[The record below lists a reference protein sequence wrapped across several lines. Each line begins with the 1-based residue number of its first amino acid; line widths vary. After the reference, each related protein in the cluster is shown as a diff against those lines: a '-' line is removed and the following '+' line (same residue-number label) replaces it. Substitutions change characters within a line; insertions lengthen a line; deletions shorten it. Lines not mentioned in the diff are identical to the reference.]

1 MTLESAEPGK
11 EAAIAIGGAYDSTGA
26 AGGDLEASV
35 VADAMSVIIA
45 GVGHRALPKDV
56 VVDRLHQQRRT
67 GPRGF
72 DDLVLSGEDGSGLRH
87 SAFVQVRRQ
96 FTIGDNEG
104 FAPLA
109 RAILAH
115 DQAHPDAPWSAS
127 IVSDRLSPSITDA
140 DSLVQAARAALNAE
154 DFFERWRAPRTLNAG
169 KRNILKA
176 VRNTLGVEDG
186 EEVWRVLRRLSLVEV
201 DFGLEASRDDQA
213 MADRLAACLEAGGPG
228 AADLCHGL
236 RSLSLNKA
244 RLSAS
249 FDRAALIAEFGARF
263 AFAGSVSHRKALVRI
278 LAESDRARAS
288 IETTLGQI
296 SLLRPAVHDAARQDL
311 AGARALRL
319 TGEAGCGKSGTLA
332 RLVAGFSG
340 PVVLIKEDR
349 VEARHWNDHARRLGA
364 DIDATTLIAEFGGS
378 GRALL
383 AIDGA
388 DRLLLSERRGVVV
401 DLLSA
406 IAGQP
411 AGHAW
416 KILTTGRTVRG
427 QDIVRNALDHA
438 GLATGIELGIEPLDA
453 EDVAFVAEHIPQLA
467 PLLDRDDLSGRN
479 HELFTL
485 REHLS
490 DPEAPGVG
498 AEIASATRWAT
509 RGQRS
514 LPRRPERDTA
524 IAQIAGFLVD
534 RPGREVG
541 RAEVD
546 PVGLQALI
554 DEDHVRVQAHR
565 DAVTFSH
572 DVYEDWALARA
583 FVKDWRDLPERLRKA
598 DQPLWWLRAV
608 RLAAQIIL
616 ETAGVEAWRG
626 MVAQLTEATDLDPAW
641 GRTALTAALY
651 SEKSA
656 SLLTAMEPMLLA
668 DGSALLERLLET
680 LLVLEARPN
689 DRILNLPGKT
699 DLERLRI
706 AAALPQPSRSWRPFL
721 LWSTL
726 RWASWPPKVYPRL
739 AQIAEI
745 WLRATE
751 GFPHG
756 IGRAIVKVC
765 HDWLVTIEDANHPP
779 DGEESR
785 DPFGDPDLGYGG
797 RRDLEKE
804 LRLCLT
810 LGVASNPALVES
822 YLDRLAGRRR
832 RHVDVE
838 QLLKAPRQLPSALPR
853 AYVDLVIAHVA
864 PPFPRVR
871 DHLFRMSRW
880 SGLDF
885 SGLNDPISGTA
896 APSAY
901 GFDQLFD
908 ADPDQAL
915 RLLRKFEKR
924 AVVNFRHYMRQRE
937 GRRARKLIVRFPWG
951 DVPVWGDDF
960 TYRWARG
967 AVGPTPLGALYM
979 ALDLWLAKQAAQGVQ
994 LDVLFRRVLRPHG
1007 LNATLSPCIALA
1019 VEHINTPGQIDHIG
1033 PILAEPRVWS
1043 FEVARYSDDQT
1054 WATQPFVFIFDHAR
1068 EEVLEV
1074 GKRYANRQHI
1084 RMDLALPFMLM
1095 ADEPAAS
1102 AYRARVETW
1111 SGQDLAN
1118 YEDEL
1123 DQPEVMAGHEAQI
1136 ARYRVDT
1143 RRENIKLTD
1152 HPSGFQVTIEP
1163 DPATAAE
1170 MAQDEVHRAK
1180 ISAAMGLV
1188 NWVRSSLDAGRI
1200 DDRMTLVEALE
1211 RCKAILANGPP
1222 QGEDLYLQQQL
1233 GLNGMVG
1240 AAAVVALQGDDELV
1254 RRERNWLR
1262 SLLVDIARCAPPA
1275 GVGGHSALAASEAVG
1290 LAAKG
1295 LGALVNRDPNDKI
1308 AIAALFELATSSSY
1322 AANAQA
1328 VGAISFAA
1336 APRAAWSVLWAAIH
1350 QCVHWRGAPP
1360 WDKEDE
1366 RRKAWMTRRA
1376 QHGLTRGLRDLGRTV
1391 PRSLPLPPN
1400 PVRRILRLTKNWRR
1414 PVEHVMGLSMV
1425 GLDPFRLEKILE
1437 VLPVTQITAR
1447 AEVARALA
1455 DYLGKLADAI
1465 RGQCEG
1471 PLKEWRQN
1479 DYPFKLAR
1487 VLSTLV
1493 GRLNY
1498 AWPGAASSPP
1508 IWEPLTRFTERE
1520 HAVDHMGQ
1528 VLQAMTDDLVKSGKA
1543 PDAVFWSLWDP
1554 AARWVMEHGR
1564 PAWRDRWDAVGAAGF
1579 VGPYGSPL
1587 PPDWPHL
1594 EHVLPRIDAWV
1605 RKVGDGERQ
1614 AYCLFKFCDRFS
1626 LDQLETWALPW
1637 IEHIVQTCAD
1647 DEEFWEAGDTVNHAA
1662 TILGDLLVRRP
1673 ALAQRLRPTLAIL
1686 ADRGSLAARQAQSRF
1701 VARPEA

>member
-1 MTLESAEPGK
+1 MTLETAEPGQD
-11 EAAIAIGGAYDSTGA
+11 AAGPIGGAYDSSGG
-26 AGGDLEASV
+26 AGGDLEAFV
-35 VADAMSVIIA
+35 VADALSVIIA
-45 GVGHRALPKDV
+45 GVGHRVLPKDV

-72 DDLVLSGEDGSGLRH
+72 DDLELSGKDGAGLRRR
-87 SAFVQVRRQ
+87 AFMQVRRQ
-96 FTIGDNEG
+96 FTIGDNDS

-115 DQAHPDAPWSAS
+115 DQAHPDAPWAAS
-127 IVSDRLSPSITDA
+127 IVSDRFSPSITDA

-169 KRNILKA
+169 KRSVLKA
-176 VRNTLGVEDG
+176 VRNALGVEDG
-186 EEVWRVLRRLSLVEV
+186 EEVWRVLRRLVLVEA
-201 DFGLEASRDDQA
+201 DFGLQASRDDQA
-213 MADRLAACLEAGGPG
+213 MVDRLSACLESGGPS
-228 AADLCHGL
+228 AVDLRHGL
-236 RSLSLNKA
+236 RSLALNKA

-249 FDRAALIAEFGARF
+249 FDRAALIAELGARF
-263 AFAGSVSHRKALVRI
+263 AFAGSVSHRNALTRI
-278 LAESDRARAS
+278 LAESAQARAS
-288 IETTLGQI
+288 IDTSLGQV
-296 SLLRPAVHDAARQDL
+296 SLLRPTVYDAARQDL

-332 RLVAGFSG
+332 RLVAGFAG

-349 VEARHWNDHARRLGA
+349 VEARHWSDHARRLGA
-364 DIDATTLIAEFGGS
+364 DIDAAALIDELGGS

-388 DRLLLSERRGVVV
+388 DRLLLSERRGVLD
-401 DLLSA
+401 DLFSA
-406 IAGQP
+406 IAARP
-411 AGHAW
+411 AGRAW

-427 QDIVRNALDHA
+427 QDIVRDALEHY
-438 GLATGIELGIEPLDA
+438 GLATGVQLGIEPLDP
-453 EDVAFVAEHIPQLA
+453 EDVVFVAEHFPQLA

-490 DPEAPGVG
+490 DPEALDVG

-514 LPRRPERDTA
+514 VPRRPERDTA
-524 IAQIAGFLVD
+524 IAQIASLLVD
-534 RPGREVG
+534 RPDRTVG
-541 RAEVD
+541 RAEID
-546 PVGLQALI
+546 PIGLQALI
-554 DEDHVRVQAHR
+554 DEGHVRVHAHR
-565 DAVTFSH
+565 DAVAFSH

-583 FVKDWRDLPERLRKA
+583 FVNDLQDLPERLRKA

-616 ETAGVEAWRG
+616 ETVGVEAWRAI
-626 MVAQLTEATDLDPAW
+626 VDRLTEATDLDPAW

-651 SEKSA
+651 SEKSGG
-656 SLLTAMEPMLLA
+656 LLTAMEPTLLA
-668 DGSALLERLLET
+668 DGSALLGRLLET

-689 DRILNLPGKT
+689 DRILSLPDKT

-721 LWSTL
+721 AWSAP
-726 RWASWPPKVYPRL
+726 RWVSWPAKVYPRL
-739 AQIAEI
+739 AKVAEI

-751 GFPHG
+751 GFPHA
-756 IGRAIVKVC
+756 IGRTIVRVC
-765 HDWLVTIEDANHPP
+765 HDWLIAIEDANHPP
-779 DGEESR
+779 DGEAPR
-785 DPFGDPDLGYGG
+785 DPLNDPDLGYGG

-810 LGVASNPALVES
+810 LGVASNPALVEN
-822 YLDRLAGRRR
+822 YLRRLARQRRR
-832 RHVDVE
+832 RVDVE

-871 DHLFRMSRW
+871 DHMFRMSRW

-885 SGLNDPISGTA
+885 SGLNDPIPGTA

-924 AVVNFRHYMRQRE
+924 AAVNFRHYMRQRE
-937 GRRARKLIVRFPWG
+937 GRRARKLVVRFPWG
-951 DVPVWGDDF
+951 EVPLWGDDF

-979 ALDLWLAKQAAQGVQ
+979 ALDLWMAKQAAQGVQ

-1007 LNATLSPCIALA
+1007 LNASLSPCIALA
-1019 VEHINTPGQIDHIG
+1019 VEHINTPGQIDHVG
-1033 PILAEPRVWS
+1033 PILAEPRVWN
-1043 FEVARYSDDQT
+1043 FEVARYADDQT
-1054 WATQPFVFIFDHAR
+1054 WAAQPLVFIFDQAR

-1084 RMDLALPFMLM
+1084 RIDLALPFMLI

-1102 AYRARVETW
+1102 AYRSRIETW
-1111 SGQDLAN
+1111 SGEDLAN

-1123 DQPEVMAGHEAQI
+1123 EKPDVMAEHEAQI
-1136 ARYRVDT
+1136 ARYRVYT
-1143 RRENIKLTD
+1143 RRENIRLTD
-1152 HPSGFQVTIEP
+1152 HPSGLQVTIEP
-1163 DPATAAE
+1163 DPQTAEE
-1170 MAQDEVHRAK
+1170 MAQAEAHRAK
-1180 ISAAMGLV
+1180 ISEAMKLV
-1188 NWVRSSLDAGRI
+1188 NWVRSTLQTGQV
-1200 DDRMTLVEALE
+1200 DDRLTLEEALE
-1211 RCKAILANGPP
+1211 RSKAILANGPP
-1222 QGEDLYLQQQL
+1222 QGEDSYLQQQL
-1233 GLNGMVG
+1233 GLNGMAG
-1240 AAAVVALQGDDELV
+1240 TTAVVARHGDDELI
-1254 RRERNWLR
+1254 RREGTWLR
-1262 SLLVDIARCAPPA
+1262 SLLVDIAKFAPPA
-1275 GVGGHSALAASEAVG
+1275 GTGGHSALASSEAVG
-1290 LAAKG
+1290 FAAKG

-1308 AIAALFELATSSSY
+1308 AIAALLELAASASY

-1328 VGAISFAA
+1328 VEAISFEK
-1336 APRAAWSVLWAAIH
+1336 APRAAWSVLWTAIH
-1350 QCVHWRGAPP
+1350 QGVHWRGSPP

-1376 QHGLTRGLRDLGRTV
+1376 HQGITRGLRDLERSA
-1391 PRSLPLPPN
+1391 PRPLPLPPN
-1400 PVRRILRLTKNWRR
+1400 PVRHVFRLTNDWRR
-1414 PVEHVMGLSMV
+1414 PIELVVGLSMV

-1437 VLPVTQITAR
+1437 VLPAAPIAAR
-1447 AEVARALA
+1447 PPVARALA

-1487 VLSTLV
+1487 TLSTLV

-1498 AWPGAASSPP
+1498 VWPGAAPSPP
-1508 IWEPLTRFTERE
+1508 MWAPLTRFTERG
-1520 HAVDHMGQ
+1520 HSVDHMSQ
-1528 VLQAMTDDLVKSGKA
+1528 VLQAMTDGLVKSGKA
-1543 PDAVFWSLWDP
+1543 PDPAFWARWDP
-1554 AARWVMEHGR
+1554 AADWVMEHGR
-1564 PAWRDRWDAVGAAGF
+1564 PAWRDRWDAIGAAGF

-1594 EHVLPRIDAWV
+1594 GHVLPRIDAWV

-1637 IEHIVQTCAD
+1637 IEHIVQVCAD
-1647 DEEFWEAGDTVNHAA
+1647 NEEFWEAGDTVNHAA

-1701 VARPEA
+1701 VARPDA